1 MGENEQDSW
10 HWQEPNSAW
19 RGVGIYHITLIVP
32 SREPLLGTLVIPQ
45 NDPTQAKIERTQLGN
60 SLVNELLHIPAFYP
74 EVQVLQFCLMPDHL
88 HAILYVKRQMEKSI
102 RMVVR
107 GFWQGAKKLGREYSS
122 SISSEYYSGR
132 TDRERATPNNG
143 DSLPFPVFTEMPF
156 IRPLSRR
163 GQLQAMIRYVQMNP
177 QRLATKHLKPDF
189 FRVQHNVEI
198 NGTIYNAVGNIAI
211 LMSDKRETVHVRCV
225 MLDAAKQGDEKS
237 LRDYMNSCIIAAR
250 KGAVMVSPFINPYE
264 KEILSVLI
272 KEKLPSIY
280 LSNNGF
286 GDYYK
291 PSDSLFNA
299 VATGQLL
306 ILSPYS
312 YNDSPQNITR
322 EDCVKLNNY
331 AKEIATKH
339 H

>member
-45 NDPTQAKIERTQLGN
+45 NDPTQAKVERTQLGN

-88 HAILYVKRQMEKSI
+88 HTILYVKRQMKKSI

-122 SISSEYYSGR
+122 SISPEYNSGT
-132 TDRERATPNNG
+132 TDGDATPSN
-143 DSLPFPVFTEMPF
+143 DRCSFPFPVFTEMPF
-156 IRPLSRR
+156 IRPLSCR

-177 QRLATKHLKPDF
+177 QRLATKRLKPSF

-198 NGTIYNAVGNIAI
+198 NGIVYNAVGNIAI
-211 LMSDKRETVHVRCV
+211 LMSDNRETVHVRRF
-225 MLDAAKQGDEKS
+225 MLDAAKQGDDKL
-237 LRDYMNSCIIAAR
+237 LRDYMNGCIIAAR

-264 KEILSVLI
+264 KEILSVLLE
-272 KEKLPSIY
+272 EKHPIIY

-286 GDYYK
+286 GEYYK

-299 VATGQLL
+299 VAAGQLL
-306 ILSPYS
+306 ILSPHS
-312 YNDSPQNITR
+312 DNDSPKNITR